1 MEIKNTEVY
10 GFEAALRGMRNPLNS
25 WGNSDSYYNKENNQY
40 VIGNNDM
47 KLAQSLIQSGS
58 EHCKFLR
65 MIHVSADFD
74 MPRYF
79 WSEFDTYHYNTKNS
93 CSTMHKLL
101 NNDNP
106 ITLDMFAT
114 CDEDEY
120 IWNEIIERL
129 EELRLEYKEIQSTTK
144 NVKEMNRLLLRA
156 KRLLPEGM
164 LQIRTVDTN
173 YAELRNMYFQRRNH
187 RLHEE
192 WIDNFCK
199 WVKSLP
205 YADELI
211 CYE

>member
-25 WGNSDSYYNKENNQY
+25 WGNSDSYYDKVANQY
-40 VIGNNDM
+40 IIGNNDM
-47 KLAQSLIQSGS
+47 KLAQSLIKSGS

-106 ITLDMFAT
+106 ITLNMFET
-114 CDEDEY
+114 CDRDAY
-120 IWNEIIERL
+120 LWNEIIARL
-129 EELRLEYKEIQSTTK
+129 EEFRLNYKELQKTTK
-144 NVKEMNRLLLRA
+144 NKEEMDELLLRA

-164 LQIRTVDTN
+164 LQLRTVDTN

-192 WIDNFCK
+192 WVDTFCNWIK
-199 WVKSLP
+199 NLP
-205 YADELI
+205 YANELI
-211 CYE
+211 CLE